1 MRDVGLNIEKRV
13 CLQIFINLQF
23 MAILEARPLLEQ
35 KENVLNGAVGNF
47 CCFSATPGLDLMRE
61 DSEKQT
67 S

>member
-1 MRDVGLNIEKRV
+1 MGLNIEKRV

-47 CCFSATPGLDLMRE
+47 CCFSATPGLNEGR
-61 DSEKQT
+61 
-67 S
+67 